1 MSTVASGLYYSKEDE
16 WLSVEGDEAIIG
28 ITDYAQD
35 SLSDIVY
42 LELPAVG
49 DSFDAGDVFGVVESV
64 KAAADLFTP
73 VTGEVVAV
81 NAALVESPEQ
91 LNATPYDAWLVRI
104 KMSLPAQ
111 VDELMDAAAYAAY
124 REIQ

>member
-1 MSTVASGLYYSKEDE
+1 MSTVASGLLYSKEDE